1 MFPHY
6 FRLKDLNDEILLK
19 YADIKHLKE
28 ESNILSSWAPN
39 STIKA
44 DVTDVETELKNLED
58 LVQERKNL
66 LEAEIEDCSSYH
78 QSLQDLEKWVLQMS
92 FQLMAHNSLYI
103 TDKAQ
108 TEEQI
113 VQHSELLQDIQ
124 RYFCF
129 IHFTLFSLD
138 IIF

>member
-1 MFPHY
+1 MSPNCS
-6 FRLKDLNDEILLK
+6 RLKDLNDEIQLK
-19 YADIKHLKE
+19 YTDIEHLKE
-28 ESNILSSWAPN
+28 ESNILSSWAPK

-44 DVTDVETELKNLED
+44 EVADVETELKNLED

-113 VQHSELLQDIQ
+113 AQHSELLQDIQ
-124 RYFCF
+124 RYFFRFLASLF
-129 IHFTLFSLD
+129 IY
-138 IIF
+138 